1 MQQLSDI
8 SFSFLATQTCTH
20 CELPVTCGPVYVVN
34 DLSILCGRCRMSAKD
49 HYRNFAYEGL
59 ASTFLYPC
67 KNWRNN
73 CSVKLRWNDSL
84 DHEYE
89 CNYVG
94 CCTFLCSHPG
104 AFFKGQRDL
113 PRDEIRLVYVP
124 DNLLEYLECVICRG
138 YLNSSPVYIQS
149 NGQNVCHRCI
159 YANGNPPNCRRNDA
173 YENFSQ
179 IFLFPCTYRN
189 RGCKERL
196 QFGKAVWNHESKCEY
211 GPNLPQN
218 STFAERAELVRNSLR
233 PQQDA
238 HRLSSRQ
245 RQPQPAHVHSSNNN
259 ERSENSEPQDPVVRP
274 KEKGLIRTHTG
285 HIWAT
290 ITPSKAL
297 FAPPDDDRPDVNQ
310 EILKSIA
317 KKQVRQIRRADDI
330 GQWDENGG
338 KNWDNESVST
348 STSYSYKTSGHSTPE
363 PLDSS
368 RRLYNPPDDYQRDYP
383 TRPDSR
389 ESGYNT
395 GLIGNGQLQ
404 GQYPILMPHHLS
416 NGYDSPR
423 RISSRDTSQRE
434 SVKGNGLLISELKL
448 RQDLIKRTHS
458 IKGDR
463 DAHSPYKQNNNF
475 DNIIEP
481 NRHIR

>member
-1 MQQLSDI
+1 M
-8 SFSFLATQTCTH
+8 
-20 CELPVTCGPVYVVN
+20 
-34 DLSILCGRCRMSAKD
+34 
-49 HYRNFAYEGL
+49 
-59 ASTFLYPC
+59 
-67 KNWRNN
+67 
-73 CSVKLRWNDSL
+73 
-84 DHEYE
+84 
-89 CNYVG
+89 
-94 CCTFLCSHPG
+94 
-104 AFFKGQRDL
+104 
-113 PRDEIRLVYVP
+113 
-124 DNLLEYLECVICRG
+124 
-138 YLNSSPVYIQS
+138 
-149 NGQNVCHRCI
+149 
-159 YANGNPPNCRRNDA
+159 
-173 YENFSQ
+173 
-179 IFLFPCTYRN
+179 
-189 RGCKERL
+189 
-196 QFGKAVWNHESKCEY
+196 
-211 GPNLPQN
+211 PQN
-218 STFAERAELVRNSLR
+218 STFAERSELVRNSLR

-245 RQPQPAHVHSSNNN
+245 RKPQPAHVHSP
-259 ERSENSEPQDPVVRP
+259 ENDKHFQNDEPQGPVIRP

-330 GQWDENGG
+330 GQWDENAS

-368 RRLYNPPDDYQRDYP
+368 RRLCNPPEDYP
-383 TRPDSR
+383 TRRDSR

-395 GLIGNGQLQ
+395 GPLGNGQ
-404 GQYPILMPHHLS
+404 YPVLTPYQLS

-423 RISSRDTSQRE
+423 RISSRD

-463 DAHSPYKQNNNF
+463 DVHSPYK
-475 DNIIEP
+475 
-481 NRHIR
+481 